1 MKAKVYVRL
10 KNGVLDPQGQTIQSS
25 VERMGYDF
33 AKEVRVG
40 KVFEIE
46 VESEACRKDLEKI
59 ASTMLANMIIEE
71 YSIEFEA

>member
-33 AKEVRVG
+33 VKEVRVG